1 MRISTSLFMLMIASL
16 VAYQSKAAE
25 LHNAPATDTLSIR
38 PSDSVVVKT
47 NIAAES
53 TQGESRVLRGKII
66 DEAKKEALAG
76 VNVTIKGSTEG
87 AITDVDGNF
96 ELSTTRSLPLTL
108 VVTYIGY
115 STKEIQIT
123 DSVTI
128 GIKLREESNIINEV
142 VVSASRVSEKILQSP
157 VSIEKLDN
165 TAIKQSAAPS
175 FFDALENLK
184 GVQMTTLSIGF
195 KVPNTRGFAN
205 TTNSRFLQLVDGAD
219 TQSPGIGAPIANTI
233 GPSELDVQSV
243 ELIPGAASAIYGMNA
258 INGVSYIST
267 KDPFLHKGISI
278 YQKVGINHINDPY
291 ASVKPI
297 TETAIRIDNT
307 IKDRFAYKIN
317 VSFFKAYDWIA
328 NDQTDLNTTA
338 NAKLGLTGINNPGRD
353 PINSYGNENNS
364 VDQSALMMANGITY
378 TVARTGYNEKDFVDY
393 NVQNLKGDLSLAYK
407 FKNED
412 VLSYSYRVGTAD
424 NQYQRGNRINLNG
437 ILLQQHKLEWS
448 GKHHIFRTYLTTEN
462 TGNSYNDRPM
472 AENLD
477 LAFKSHSAWNADF
490 TKRFNQLVLPG
501 TKSGDS
507 VIQGLAAARA
517 FADSGRLQ
525 PGTQAFKEKIAA
537 LQQINN
543 WDRGAAL
550 KLKTKL
556 FQVEGQYD
564 FTHLVK
570 YFELLVGAEF
580 RDQNVTPDGNSFI
593 NPKGIITTTKFDS
606 SKLFKDFNYWKV
618 GGFFQI
624 TKKLFNERLKLIG
637 ALRVDK
643 VQYFKPAVNP
653 RLAVVVSPTPKHN
666 FRISWQNGY
675 RFPTL
680 FEGFS
685 FVDNGGVKRLGGLEV
700 LAGGQNIIENS
711 YIRQSVKDFN
721 SAVKDDQNAGLTEV
735 QAIEKNKG
743 ILQKSPFGYIKPEQ
757 INSLEVGYKGLFY
770 KDKIFVDIDYYFN
783 IYHNFI
789 AQVEITRI
797 NKGTIGVDDSTVYYA
812 RTAGSYGNNTNFR
825 LYTNSGAVVR
835 NQGVSAAVTYN
846 FWKSFSFTA
855 NYSWAKLKGI
865 KNTDI
870 LIPDFNTPQHTVNLS
885 IGAKDIHN
893 FGFNVT
899 WRWQSAFYWSSQLA
913 AGNVASINTLD
924 AQVNYRVPKAY
935 STFKLGGTNLLNKY
949 YTQYIGGP
957 SIGSVL
963 YFSWTVDG
971 LFDKR

>member
-1 MRISTSLFMLMIASL
+1 MQNTTRNLFLITTLLLFINSHGQDSISVAKDTITGITNYATGDLRIL
-16 VAYQSKAAE
+16 K
-25 LHNAPATDTLSIR
+25 
-38 PSDSVVVKT
+38 
-47 NIAAES
+47 
-53 TQGESRVLRGKII
+53 GKII
-66 DEAKKEALAG
+66 DESKKDALQG
-76 VNVTIKGSTEG
+76 VNVTVKGTSVG
-87 AITDVDGNF
+87 VVTDDNGNF
-96 ELSTTRSLPLTL
+96 ELKTSQPLPLTL
-108 VVTYIGY
+108 VITYIGY
-115 STKEIQIT
+115 SNKEIKI
-123 DSVTI
+123 DNENSSVDV
-128 GIKLREESNIINEV
+128 KLHEENNFINEV

-184 GVQMTTLSIGF
+184 GVQMTTLSLGF

-258 INGVSYIST
+258 INGVSSIST

-291 ASVKPI
+291 VKIKPI
-297 TETAIRIDNT
+297 TETAVRDANT
-307 IKDRFAYKIN
+307 FKDRFAYKIN
-317 VSFFKAYDWIA
+317 VSFFKGYDWIA
-328 NDQTDLNTTA
+328 NNQTDLNATA
-338 NAKLGLTGINNPGRD
+338 NSKLGLTGDNNPGRD
-353 PINSYGNENNS
+353 PVNSYGNENNS
-364 VDQSALMMANGITY
+364 IDKTDIKMANGKTY
-378 TVARTGYNEKDFVDY
+378 QIARTGYNEKDFVDY
-393 NVQNLKGDLSLAYK
+393 NVQNLKGDLQLAYK
-407 FKNED
+407 FKNDD
-412 VLSYSYRVGTAD
+412 VLSYSYRIGTAD
-424 NQYQRGNRINLNG
+424 NEYQRGNRITLDG
-437 ILLQQHKLEWS
+437 ILLQQHKLEWT
-448 GKHHIFRTYLTTEN
+448 GKNHMFRTYLTTEN
-462 TGNSYNDRPM
+462 TGDSYNDRPM

-477 LAFKSHSAWNADF
+477 LSFKSHSQWNTDF
-490 TKRFNQLVLPG
+490 TKRFNTLVLPG
-501 TKSGDS
+501 TTTGDS
-507 VIQGLAAARA
+507 IINALKAARA

-525 PGTQAFKEKIAA
+525 PGTQVFEEKVKA

-556 FQVEGQYD
+556 FQAEGQYN
-564 FTHLVK
+564 FTHLIK
-570 YFELLVGAEF
+570 YFELLAGVDF
-580 RDQNVTPDGNSFI
+580 RDQNVTPDGNSFV
-593 NPKGIITTTKFDS
+593 NPDGIITTTKFDS
-606 SKLFKDFNYWKV
+606 TKLFKGFNYYKV
-618 GGFFQI
+618 GGFFQA
-624 TKKLFNERLKLIG
+624 TKKVWRDRLKFVA

-653 RLAVVVSPTPKHN
+653 RLAVVISPTPKHN
-666 FRISWQNGY
+666 FRVSWQNGF

-685 FVDNGGVKRLGGLEV
+685 FVDNGAVKRLGGLEV

-711 YIRQSVKDFN
+711 YIRQTVKDFN

-735 QAIEKNKG
+735 QAIDKNKG

-757 INSLEVGYKGLFY
+757 VNSLEVGYKGLFY
-770 KDKIFVDIDYYFN
+770 KDKIFLDVDYYFN

-797 NKGTIGVDDSTVYYA
+797 NRGTIGTDDSTVYFA
-812 RTAGSYGNNTNFR
+812 RTAGSYGANTNFR
-825 LYTNSGAVVR
+825 LYTNSAAVVR
-835 NQGVSAAVTYN
+835 NQGVSAAITYN
-846 FWKSFSFTA
+846 FWRTFTLTA

-870 LIPDFNTPQHTVNLS
+870 LIPDFNTPQHTVNVS
-885 IGAKDIHN
+885 IGAKEAFKN

-899 WRWQSAFYWSSQLA
+899 WRWQSGFYWSSQLA
-913 AGNVASINTLD
+913 AGNVASFNTLD

-949 YTQYIGGP
+949 YKQYIGGP
-957 SIGSVL
+957 TIGSVL

-971 LFDKR
+971 LFEKK